1 MLYLTSLCIRY
12 NISVA
17 DNVVDM
23 CNCSTMHLTMFYVC
37 MCVFSDAD
45 FSHVTEEEVA
55 AVKQPHPAPDLLAG
69 GHGGQRPREHRH
81 PQPNRV

>member
-1 MLYLTSLCIRY
+1 
-12 NISVA
+12 
-17 DNVVDM
+17 
-23 CNCSTMHLTMFYVC
+23 

-55 AVKQPHPAPDLLAG
+55 AVKQPHPAPDVLAG

-81 PQPNRV
+81 PQQNRV